1 LRLAWI
7 FPIFEQR
14 FIELTTSSMP
24 KKFNITGLCLPA
36 KHYMADISEK
46 LAQVL
51 ALVEE
56 GEYFAISRPR
66 QYGKTTMLYSI
77 DHALRQREGFLV
89 LNISFEGI
97 GDKVFEDEAIFTPAF
112 VRQLVKYMRLSSK
125 ELSEWLIEA
134 APQTDNLEKLSYL
147 VSDLVSKAGQK
158 VVLLID
164 EVDKSS
170 NNQLFIS
177 FLAMLRNK
185 FLERELFP
193 TFHSVVLAGVHDV
206 KTLKAKLRVDEE
218 AKQNSPWNI
227 AAEFKVTMSLLPH
240 EIVPMLEDYAQER
253 GVALDAPA
261 LAERLYYYTSGYPFL
276 VSKLCK
282 IVDEDLLPRKAE
294 QSWGGAELEQ
304 AAYQLLSENNT
315 NFDSLVKN
323 MENNPAL
330 YDLAFEII
338 VNGAAVPFNPD
349 EPVAALGRLYGI
361 FKDNGLLTVHNRIYE
376 QRLYNY
382 MTAKAFNEYLKSEP
396 ERFAAPYSKPGNRLD
411 LEAVLLKFQQYMK
424 EQYSRRDQHFLER
437 QWRLIFLAFLKP
449 ILNGKGHDFKE
460 VQTAEEKRL
469 DIIVTY
475 YQHKYVIE
483 LKRWY
488 GDKAHQRGLAQ
499 LADYLEIQGLDEGY
513 LVIFDPRRPV
523 ETILESS
530 RWAQEWIEAEGKR
543 VFTVWV

>member
-1 LRLAWI
+1 
-7 FPIFEQR
+7 
-14 FIELTTSSMP
+14 MP

-36 KHYMADISEK
+36 RHYMADISEK

-97 GDKVFEDEAIFTPAF
+97 GDKVFEDEAVFTPAF

-147 VSDLVSKAGQK
+147 VSDLVSKAEKK

-185 FLERELFP
+185 FLEREFFP
-193 TFHSVVLAGVHDV
+193 TFHSVALAGVHDV
-206 KTLKAKLRVDEE
+206 KTLKAKLRADEE

-240 EIVPMLEDYAQER
+240 EIVPMLEDYARER
-253 GVALDAPA
+253 GVTLDAPA

-276 VSKLCK
+276 VSALCK
-282 IVDEDLLPRKAE
+282 IVDEEMLPERADKNWHLGDIDE
-294 QSWGGAELEQ
+294 
-304 AAYQLLSENNT
+304 AARRLIHSIRSNT
-315 NFDSLVKN
+315 NFDSLIKN
-323 MENNPAL
+323 LENHPKL
-330 YDLAFEII
+330 YELVYSILLEGKTIPYNIHHPETGLGVLFGILR
-338 VNGAAVPFNPD
+338 NGD
-349 EPVAALGRLYGI
+349 
-361 FKDNGLLTVHNRIYE
+361 GLNIHNRIYAE
-376 QRLYNY
+376 VIYNY
-382 MTAKAFNEYLKSEP
+382 MSVKALTELESAEGYTLQARYLL
-396 ERFAAPYSKPGNRLD
+396 PGNALD
-411 LEAVLLKFQQYMK
+411 MAKVLQSFQQYMRQEHSAK
-424 EQYSRRDQHFLER
+424 DRQFLER
-437 QWRLIFLAFLKP
+437 HGRLVFLAFLKP
-449 ILNGKGHDFKE
+449 ILNSKGHTFKE
-460 VQTAEEKRL
+460 PQISEERRL
-469 DIIVTY
+469 DVAVTFQ
-475 YQHKYVIE
+475 QHKYIVE
-483 LKRWY
+483 LKIWR
-488 GDKAHQRGLAQ
+488 GPKAHEEGLKQ
-499 LADYLEIQGLDEGY
+499 LADYLDRQGLEEGY
-513 LVIFDPRRPV
+513 LVIFDPRRPA
-523 ETILESS
+523 ETIQESS
-530 RWAQEWIEAEGKR
+530 RWAHQWIEIEGKR
-543 VFTVWV
+543 VFAVWV